1 MKFINKSI
9 LLIISVA
16 VLLFIFSCGHEH
28 TEGDGHNHG
37 NETSQHSEDDG
48 HNHGNETDQH
58 SEDDGHGHG
67 GEEEHVEGEI
77 HLTKE
82 QIKTMNIQFGDFSQI
97 KINDYVSTTGT
108 LGLPPN
114 ALNSVSAK
122 ASGFIKNSK
131 KYVEGSY
138 VKKGVIMAYLENPE
152 FIQHQREYLEV
163 AAELVFDN
171 QELARQKTLV
181 ESNAGI
187 EKNVQRLQSEVNRKT
202 ATLKGIA
209 KQLAYLGINVDDLS
223 PDNIVERIP
232 IYSPMGGYITSIKM
246 HNGMYV
252 SPELELMEI
261 VNEKHLHLELD
272 VFEKDIANVKEE
284 QRISYTVPALGNQVY
299 EGEVHVLGKEF
310 NTENKTVRIHGHLEK
325 VRPKFIKDLF
335 VEAKIWLNDQTV
347 QALPEKAII
356 KDGAS
361 SYIYVANNQT
371 ENDELKFEQIM
382 VMPGTTDKGFTSVK
396 LINEIPNG
404 MKIVTEGAYYVYAQ
418 SKAGELEHE
427 H

>member
-9 LLIISVA
+9 LSILSVG
-16 VLLFIFSCGHEH
+16 VMLLFFSCGHEH

-37 NETSQHSEDDG
+37 AETAQHTEEDG
-48 HNHGNETDQH
+48 HNHGAVEETH
-58 SEDDGHGHG
+58 GEEDGHGHG
-67 GEEEHVEGEI
+67 EEHEEGEI

-82 QIKTMNIQFGDFSQI
+82 QIKTMSIQFGDFSQI
-97 KINDYVSTTGT
+97 KINDYVIATGT

-114 ALNSVSAK
+114 ALTSVSAK
-122 ASGFIKNSK
+122 ASGFIKSSN

-152 FIQHQREYLEV
+152 FIQHQQKYLEV
-163 AAELVFDN
+163 AAELVFDK
-171 QELARQKTLV
+171 QELTRQKTLV
-181 ESNAGI
+181 EANAGI
-187 EKNVQRLQSEVNRKT
+187 ERNVQKLQAEVNMKT

-209 KQLAYLGINVDDLS
+209 KQLAYLGIKVNDLTI
-223 PDNIVERIP
+223 DNIIQRVP
-232 IYSPMGGYITSIKM
+232 IYAPMAGYITTIKM

-252 SPELELMEI
+252 TPELELMEI
-261 VNEKHLHLELD
+261 VNANHLHLELD
-272 VFEKDIANVKEE
+272 IFEKDIANIKAE
-284 QRISYTVPALGNQVY
+284 QKISYTVPALGNAVY
-299 EGEVHVLGKEF
+299 NGEVHVLGKEF

-325 VRPKFIKDLF
+325 KRPNFIKDLF

-361 SYIYVANNQT
+361 SYIYVANDQG
-371 ENDELKFEQIM
+371 ESEELKFEQIM
-382 VMPGTTDKGFTSVK
+382 VIPSTTDKGFTAVK
-396 LINEIPNG
+396 LVDKIPDG

>member
-1 MKFINKSI
+1 M
-9 LLIISVA
+9 LL
-16 VLLFIFSCGHEH
+16 IFSCGNEH
-28 TEGDGHNHG
+28 TEGDGHNHV
-37 NETSQHSEDDG
+37 NETTQHSEDDG

-82 QIKTMNIQFGDFSQI
+82 QIKTMNIQFGDFSKI
-97 KINDYVSTTGT
+97 KINDYISATGT

-152 FIQHQREYLEV
+152 FIQRQQEYLEV
-163 AAELVFDN
+163 AAELVFDK
-171 QELARQKTLV
+171 QELERQKTLV
-181 ESNAGI
+181 EANAGI

-209 KQLAYLGINVDDLS
+209 KQLTYLGIKVANLS
-223 PDNIVERIP
+223 SENIVERIP
-232 IYSPMGGYITSIKM
+232 IYAPMRGYITSIKM

-252 SPELELMEI
+252 TPDMELMEI
-261 VNEKHLHLELD
+261 VDENHLHLELD
-272 VFEKDIANVKEE
+272 IFEKDIANIKEE
-284 QRISYTVPALGNQVY
+284 QQISYTVPALGNQVY
-299 EGEVHVLGKEF
+299 EGEVHIIGKEF

-325 VRPKFIKDLF
+325 ERPKFIKDLF

-356 KDGAS
+356 KDGTS
-361 SYIYVANNQT
+361 SYIYVTNEQEDGEEA
-371 ENDELKFEQIM
+371 KFEQIM
-382 VMPGTTDKGFTSVK
+382 VIPGTTDKGFTAVK
-396 LINEIPNG
+396 LINEIPKG
-404 MKIVTEGAYYVYAQ
+404 MKIVTDGAYYVYAQ